1 MSADIS
7 GVSRSGR
14 VRKKSAKLIEM
25 EEMEKTDLNGVG
37 NKSSRNI
44 SNHNSVMTSGLS
56 NGSGPEFASIKKKI
70 KIRFSTDNGTG
81 MEEMPI
87 ENSFDERS
95 LAIDNTP
102 TVPSLK
108 IKLFQN
114 SHGMF
119 AFFCNFYYIL
129 ISRLKMVDFLS
140 IFKQT
145 ILSPLL
151 HGKFHLNSIIRKR
164 KTADC

>member
-25 EEMEKTDLNGVG
+25 EEMEKTDVNGVG
-37 NKSSRNI
+37 NKNSRNSSI
-44 SNHNSVMTSGLS
+44 HNQLITSPLS
-56 NGSGPEFASIKKKI
+56 NGSASEFVSIKKKI

-81 MEEMPI
+81 VEEMPI
-87 ENSFDERS
+87 DNSFDERS
-95 LAIDNTP
+95 LAIENNTP

-114 SHGMF
+114 SHGML
-119 AFFCNFYYIL
+119 AIDLIL
-129 ISRLKMVDFLS
+129 EPYF
-140 IFKQT
+140 
-145 ILSPLL
+145 
-151 HGKFHLNSIIRKR
+151 
-164 KTADC
+164 